1 MVYGTIT
8 GDVKTMKKEIN
19 EQERIE
25 FRRYSTIYNVLLV
38 MTMLLLIPLSKTF
51 GWIGSAIWIIICAV
65 TFYYGSRV
73 EKYKKKH
80 NIQTYKEI
88 RAFKEGKTLSEIEL
102 AREEGKRPYQ
112 KAFIT
117 IGLSILAVVVTASM
131 ILIYRYL

>member
-1 MVYGTIT
+1 M
-8 GDVKTMKKEIN
+8 
-19 EQERIE
+19 
-25 FRRYSTIYNVLLV
+25 
-38 MTMLLLIPLSKTF
+38 
-51 GWIGSAIWIIICAV
+51 
-65 TFYYGSRV
+65 

-117 IGLSILAVVVTASM
+117 IGLSILAVAVTASM